1 MIFRNLWSTSR
12 IHYEVLL
19 IEKKKKIKIKNH
31 YEVLRNEPKL
41 NEYDHFI
48 NVMAYQQTSNAITVQ
63 RRGVVKWRERNSGNE
78 PQTSNA

>member
-1 MIFRNLWSTSR
+1 
-12 IHYEVLL
+12 VLL
-19 IEKKKKIKIKNH
+19 IKIKKNKNKNKNH

-63 RRGVVKWRERNSGNE
+63 RRGVVKWGERKSGNE

>member
-1 MIFRNLWSTSR
+1 M
-12 IHYEVLL
+12 
-19 IEKKKKIKIKNH
+19 
-31 YEVLRNEPKL
+31 LRNEPKL